1 MALDEFLLQI
11 LVCPE
16 NHEPVSLADATV
28 VHQLNDLVKR
38 GRLKNR
44 AGDVVKER
52 LDAALVRGDGC
63 YAYPVREDIPVMLVD
78 EAIPLDQLS
87 P

>member
-1 MALDEFLLQI
+1 MAVDDFLLEI

-16 NHEPVSLADATV
+16 TKERVKPADDDTLKR
-28 VHQLNDLVKR
+28 LNDLVKQ

-44 AGDVVKER
+44 AGSLVKER
-52 LDAALVRGDGC
+52 MESALVREDGRF
-63 YAYPVREDIPVMLVD
+63 AYPVRDDIPVMLVD
-78 EAIPLDQLS
+78 EGIPLDQL